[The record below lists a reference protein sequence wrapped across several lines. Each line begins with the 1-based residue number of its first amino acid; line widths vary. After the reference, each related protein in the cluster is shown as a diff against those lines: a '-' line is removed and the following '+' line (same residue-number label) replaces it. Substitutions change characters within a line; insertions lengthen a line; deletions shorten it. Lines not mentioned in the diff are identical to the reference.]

1 MRITRCFMMIALMGG
16 DFVCAAA
23 QQPEEPVAAV
33 FQRLESQAPTNVHP
47 DVHQLLNRGRSDPK
61 VREYIALHLP
71 ALIEK
76 GPVQSDHLGQWI
88 ELVRLAGGLKIAE
101 AAPALTKWLTIDNIG
116 EITTA
121 GFIKLENNP
130 AGTAL
135 VQIGDPA
142 IPAIVQVFSRGT
154 LRERRYAVYALN
166 LINSKGA
173 KVALREQLNR
183 EPDQDLRNFIRKTLP
198 G

>member
-1 MRITRCFMMIALMGG
+1 MRVTKCFIMIVLMAY
-16 DFVCAAA
+16 DFVWAVD

-33 FQRLESQAPTNVHP
+33 FQRLNSPTDMHAAVE
-47 DVHQLLNRGRSDPK
+47 QLLNRGRSDPK
-61 VREYIALHLP
+61 VREYVALHLP
-71 ALIEK
+71 PLIER
-76 GPVQSDHLGQWI
+76 GPLQKDHLGPWI

-101 AAPALTKWLTIDNIG
+101 ASPALTKWLTIDNIG
-116 EITTA
+116 EVTTA
-121 GFIKLENNP
+121 GFMRLQNNP
-130 AGTAL
+130 AGAAL

-142 IPAIVQVFSRGT
+142 IPAIVRVFDHGT

-173 KVALREQLNR
+173 KSALRERLNR
-183 EPDQDLRNFIRKTLP
+183 EPDKDLRDFIQKSLP